1 MRKKKIYKTHM
12 FLLKIEINLKLANV
26 GISKNHHWVC
36 IELID
41 VYLKKIAVNMLLGK
55 SKYDFIGSKIFY
67 IMHIIN

>member
-1 MRKKKIYKTHM
+1 M

-41 VYLKKIAVNMLLGK
+41 VYLKKNC
-55 SKYDFIGSKIFY
+55 SKHAAWKVKI
-67 IMHIIN
+67 